1 MNPSF
6 FAYKLTAIKQAGS
19 SCSLSYQF
27 CEMGIKFIY
36 SMKYIVLTVYT
47 VLGMGDAMKNKTYK
61 KKKEKGILFLM
72 ELTF

>member
-1 MNPSF
+1 
-6 FAYKLTAIKQAGS
+6 
-19 SCSLSYQF
+19 
-27 CEMGIKFIY
+27 
-36 SMKYIVLTVYT
+36 MKYIVLTVYT